1 MSPKKRFFIGGFG
14 ALMPVLVS
22 LLAIDIGAIFD
33 DESTLTT
40 GNIIGVF
47 IRYIILFLIGGF
59 IAYLHEDEM
68 KPFKLFEIG
77 IAAPA
82 LISSLITAQ
91 SATATAAVDTAE
103 KISWSIIASAYA
115 ADESKESSFI
125 SDIFKGITGAI
136 YRAPTGR
143 PAETPQQPVQ
153 EPKPIRPKPSP
164 LEPDNNQ
171 TIRLRSLHSEARSEM
186 VQSEALT
193 LEIKALESELNA
205 AKGNVAELE
214 EQIREKNMLLERIK
228 RGSGN

>member
-40 GNIIGVF
+40 GNIVGVF

-59 IAYLHEDEM
+59 IAYLHEDEI

-91 SATATAAVDTAE
+91 SATATATVDTTE

-115 ADESKESSFI
+115 ADESKESSFV
-125 SDIFKGITGAI
+125 SDIFKGITGSI
-136 YRAPTGR
+136 YRAPSGR
-143 PAETPQQPVQ
+143 QTETPQIPV
-153 EPKPIRPKPSP
+153 PKPIRPKPSP
-164 LEPDNNQ
+164 SKPDNAQ
-171 TIRLRSLHSEARSEM
+171 SIRLRSLHSQPQNAMERSK
-186 VQSEALT
+186 VLAH
-193 LEIKALESELNA
+193 EIKVLESELRA
-205 AKGNVAELE
+205 AKVAVAELE
-214 EQIREKNMLLERIK
+214 EQIREKNTLLDLLK

>member
-59 IAYLHEDEM
+59 IAYLHEDEI

-91 SATATAAVDTAE
+91 SATATVDTTE

-115 ADESKESSFI
+115 ADESKESSFV
-125 SDIFKGITGAI
+125 SDILKGITGSI
-136 YRAPTGR
+136 YRAPTER
-143 PAETPQQPVQ
+143 KKETPQKPVP
-153 EPKPIRPKPSP
+153 EPIRPKPSP
-164 LEPDNNQ
+164 SKPENVQ
-171 TIRLRSLHSEARSEM
+171 SIRLRSLHSQARDEM
-186 VQSEALT
+186 DQSEALAH
-193 LEIKALESELNA
+193 EIKALKSELKA
-205 AKGNVAELE
+205 AKSTVAELE
-214 EQIREKNMLLERIK
+214 KQIRKKNTLLDLLK
-228 RGSGN
+228 SGSGN

>member
-59 IAYLHEDEM
+59 IAYLHEDEI

-91 SATATAAVDTAE
+91 SATATATVDTTE

-115 ADESKESSFI
+115 ADDSKESSFV
-125 SDIFKGITGAI
+125 SDIFKGITGSI
-136 YRAPTGR
+136 YRAPTER
-143 PAETPQQPVQ
+143 KTETPQKPVP
-153 EPKPIRPKPSP
+153 EPIRPKPSP
-164 LEPDNNQ
+164 SKPENVQ
-171 TIRLRSLHSEARSEM
+171 SIRLRSLYSQARDEM
-186 VQSEALT
+186 DRSEALA
-193 LEIKALESELNA
+193 LEIKALESELKA
-205 AKGNVAELE
+205 AKSTAAELE
-214 EQIREKNMLLERIK
+214 KQIREKNTLLDLIK